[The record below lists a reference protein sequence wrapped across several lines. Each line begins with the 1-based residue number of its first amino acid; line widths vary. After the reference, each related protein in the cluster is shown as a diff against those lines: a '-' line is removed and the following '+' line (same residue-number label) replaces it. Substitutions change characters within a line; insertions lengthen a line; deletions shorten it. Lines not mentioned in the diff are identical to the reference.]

1 MRKIKVILGI
11 SIFSSFILTSCQERK
26 SNESTD
32 STDKNSR
39 RNETQSEPLKQI
51 EWKDGKTYSY
61 NYTETITT
69 KDSLGNEKEITV
81 YKREKP
87 KESDI
92 ICDKKICK
100 WCSKEMYAENYEI
113 EEYPNI
119 NCLKGAPD
127 FSCIFGLFT
136 SFFDGTHFYDM
147 DNNKIRTEWRINCNY
162 PGPDGFC
169 SLKCENEYKY
179 R

>member
-1 MRKIKVILGI
+1 MNRPIL
-11 SIFSSFILTSCQERK
+11 QK
-26 SNESTD
+26 
-32 STDKNSR
+32 KNSSL
-39 RNETQSEPLKQI
+39 NETQSPEPEPLKQI

-100 WCSKEMYAENYEI
+100 WCSLFIIETKRREYA
-113 EEYPNI
+113 
-119 NCLKGAPD
+119 L
-127 FSCIFGLFT
+127 
-136 SFFDGTHFYDM
+136 SFLGD
-147 DNNKIRTEWRINCNY
+147 KLQIKQLLE
-162 PGPDGFC
+162 
-169 SLKCENEYKY
+169 K
-179 R
+179 